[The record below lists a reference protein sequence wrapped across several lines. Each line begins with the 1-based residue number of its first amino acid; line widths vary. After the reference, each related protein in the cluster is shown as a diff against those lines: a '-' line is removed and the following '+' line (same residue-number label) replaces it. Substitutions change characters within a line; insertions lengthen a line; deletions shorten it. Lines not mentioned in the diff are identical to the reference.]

1 MAGTIQKID
10 EIDKNLRADKAEEPD
25 ALRFYDVKQAP
36 FRIYGLCD
44 PRAEG
49 DFHRMPPEIGKQ
61 VSEGVASLNFHTS
74 GGRVRF
80 SSDSMR
86 LAIRAQMPSVC
97 RFPHM
102 PLTGT
107 SGFTLYEIVDGKERY
122 IKTFIP
128 PVDMT
133 DGYTGEMRFWQKKER
148 MFTLYMP
155 LYNTLSS
162 LEIGLEP
169 GASLKEGPAY
179 SRALPV
185 VYYGSSITQGGCVS
199 HPGNAY
205 PAIISRKY
213 DLDFINLGFSGGA
226 KGETAMAEYLAGLR
240 MEAFVCDYDH
250 NAPSSAH
257 LEQTLGPLVAAVRRA
272 WPQLPV
278 LLVSRPDFYPGTEDE
293 RRREAVFQ
301 VYKEALDHGD
311 RHIVWVDGR
320 SLFEGEDR
328 DACTVDGTH
337 PNDLGMARMAWAI
350 GRALESALPER

>member
-1 MAGTIQKID
+1 MAEIIQKAE
-10 EIDKNLRADKAEEPD
+10 EIDKNLRADKVEDPD
-25 ALRFYDVKQAP
+25 ALRFYNVKRAP
-36 FRIYGLCD
+36 FQIYGLYE
-44 PRAEG
+44 PQAEG
-49 DFHRMPPEIGKQ
+49 GFRRMPSGVGERTSQ
-61 VSEGVASLNFHTS
+61 GVAALNFHTS

-80 SSDSMR
+80 STDSAH
-86 LAIRAQMPSVC
+86 LAIRAQMPSVF
-97 RFPHM
+97 RYPHM

-107 SGFTLYEIVDGKERY
+107 SGFVLYEILEGKERY
-122 IKTFIP
+122 VKTFVP
-128 PVDMT
+128 PLDMT
-133 DGYTGEMRFWQKKER
+133 DGYSGEIRFQQKKER
-148 MFTLYMP
+148 SFTLYMP

-169 GASLKEGPAY
+169 GASLREGPAY

-226 KGETAMAEYLAGLR
+226 KGESAMAEYLAGLE

-250 NAPSSAH
+250 NAPSPAH
-257 LEQTLGPLVAAVRRA
+257 LEQTLGPLVSAVRRA
-272 WPQLPV
+272 RPELPI
-278 LLVSRPDFYPGTEDE
+278 LLVSRPDFKPGTEDE

-301 VYKEALDHGD
+301 VYKKALDHGD
-311 RHIVWVDGR
+311 RRISWVDGQ

-337 PNDLGMARMAWAI
+337 PNDLGMARMAWVI
-350 GRALESALPER
+350 GRALEQALPKR